1 MTNHERRIMIL
12 RIVKKSG
19 CISRYDLFGRTGI
32 AYIVMMPILKQLE
45 SDELVSVSSTEEIEY
60 TGR

>member
-1 MTNHERRIMIL
+1 MIL

-45 SDELVSVSSTEEIEY
+45 SDGLVSVSLTEEIEY